1 MSRRLL
7 VINGSPRRG
16 GNVAT
21 MLEAIEREAVGK
33 GFDVSVVRMADLHV
47 APCAGCMACRTKGC
61 CVLPEDDAHRTAA
74 LLRDADAVVVGAPC
88 YWGNMPGQLKV
99 LFDRMVYAMMG
110 EGKRG
115 LPRPLHKGHYRD
127 CMHHAVAFQHPV
139 RPVGRHR
146 QGLARDT
153 ALQRFRHCRHR
164 AAWRNER
171 GAAGRRPQV
180 APLRQACGQAL
191 ASTGRRGTRASIS
204 CSRLCGSESLPEV
217 QGVAWLQSSRHD
229 AAKGAWA
236 FGRCATSAMI
246 LFGGHTHSV
255 GLAALSDMPIGWPW
269 CQRRHT
275 AAGLAPRLSFPG
287 CVYSV

>member
-7 VINGSPRRG
+7 VINGSPRHG

-47 APCAGCMACRTKGC
+47 APCTGCMACRTKGC

-115 LPRPLHKGHYRD
+115 LPRPLHKGKR
-127 CMHHAVAFQHPV
+127 AIIV
-139 RPVGRHR
+139 
-146 QGLARDT
+146 T
-153 ALQRFRHCRHR
+153 ACTTPWPF
-164 AAWRNER
+164 N
-171 GAAGRRPQV
+171 
-180 APLRQACGQAL
+180 
-191 ASTGRRGTRASIS
+191 
-204 CSRLCGSESLPEV
+204 
-217 QGVAWLQSSRHD
+217 
-229 AAKGAWA
+229 
-236 FGRCATSAMI
+236 I
-246 LFGGHTHSV
+246 LFGQSAGTVRALREILHYSGFGIV
-255 GLAALSDMPIGWPW
+255 GTVQHGGTKGAPLVGGRKL
-269 CQRRHT
+269 RRC
-275 AAGLAPRLSFPG
+275 ARLVG
-287 CVYSV
+287 RL